1 MPEPRPLLTI
11 AVPTYSRAA
20 NLRILLEAL
29 LPQVNALPQV
39 ELLISDNCSP
49 DETPAVV
56 QEFQQAGLR
65 CRYHRHQENIGPDAN
80 FLSCYEKAA
89 GKYVWI
95 FGDDDVLFPGS
106 LDRLVHLIAAKE
118 YDVVFLAPSGFL
130 HDSRERGQPNTRA
143 AAREFTQPEAFLHAV
158 GLMGDFALISSVLVN
173 KDTVE
178 REAHPSFREALA
190 TNLVQLGWTFTAL
203 RRLRRGLVIERG
215 MYAVCELNPS
225 RPFDVIR
232 IFGEHWHQVA
242 DTFLQRGSRLW
253 NAVLNDQLYSWFVT
267 NWYGMRRQGF
277 AGNTPDPTGQ
287 MRRYYGRRPAF
298 WVLTWPLLRWPML
311 PAGAWLAALRAIRR
325 IDLWRLR
332 RTPPLEA

>member
-1 MPEPRPLLTI
+1 MPEARPLLTI
-11 AVPTYSRAA
+11 AVPTFRRAA
-20 NLRILLEAL
+20 NLRVLLEAL
-29 LPQVNALPQV
+29 APQVKSLPQV

-49 DETPAVV
+49 DETPEVV
-56 QEFQQAGLR
+56 REFQQAGLC
-65 CRYHRHQENIGPDAN
+65 CRYHRHEENIGPDAN
-80 FLSCYEKAA
+80 FLSCYEQAK

-95 FGDDDVLFPGS
+95 FGDDDVLFPGA
-106 LDRLVHLIAAKE
+106 LERLTRLIAARE
-118 YDVVFLAPSGFL
+118 YDLVFLAPSGFL
-130 HDSRERGQPNTRA
+130 HDSHERGQANTQA
-143 AAREFTQPEAFLHAV
+143 AAREFTAPEPFLHAV

-232 IFGEHWHQVA
+232 IFGEHWHRVA
-242 DTFLQRGSRLW
+242 DTFLQPGSRLW

-267 NWYGMRRQGF
+267 NWYGMRRLGF
-277 AGNTPDPTGQ
+277 ARNTPDPLGQ
-287 MRRYYGRRPAF
+287 MRRYYGRRPSF
-298 WVLTWPLLRWPML
+298 WVLTWPLLAWPML
-311 PAGAWLAALRAIRR
+311 AAGAWLAGLRAVRR
-325 IDLWRLR
+325 LDMWRFR
-332 RTPPLEA
+332 RTPTLEG

>member
-1 MPEPRPLLTI
+1 MPEARPLLTI
-11 AVPTYSRAA
+11 AVPTYRRAA
-20 NLRILLEAL
+20 NLRVLLGAL
-29 LPQVNALPQV
+29 TPQLESLPQV

-49 DETPAVV
+49 DETPDVV
-56 QEFQQAGLR
+56 REFQDAGLS
-65 CRYHRHQENIGPDAN
+65 CRYHRHEENIGPDAN

-95 FGDDDVLFPGS
+95 FGDDDVLFPGA
-106 LDRLVHLIAAKE
+106 LDRLTRLIAAEE
-118 YDVVFLAPSGFL
+118 YDLVFLAPVGFL
-130 HDSRERGQPNTRA
+130 HDSRERGEANTHA
-143 AAREFTQPEAFLHAV
+143 AAREFTTPEAYLHAV

-178 REAHPSFREALA
+178 REPHPSLREALA

-203 RRLRRGLVIERG
+203 RRLRRGLVVERG

-277 AGNTPDPTGQ
+277 AANTPDPFGQ
-287 MRRYYGRRPAF
+287 MRRYYGRRPTF
-298 WVLTWPLLRWPML
+298 WVLTWPLLTWPML
-311 PAGAWLAALRAIRR
+311 AAGAWLAGLRAVRR
-325 IDLWRLR
+325 VDLWQLR
-332 RTPPLEA
+332 RRAKLEI